1 VSQEAEAELAAHAA
15 ALADAVDDALPGWV
29 VRSVLAFDPSLRAA
43 AEAAGERARAEVGT
57 AVRELLATDID
68 QQPTSPLALLRTA
81 VRYPTEVLQA
91 AGVPPVDRDDFAV
104 RAFPDDVYDLSP
116 AAFADIDPALTEP
129 GIAWGAAKAFVHKER
144 RRSRPEPGET

>member
-68 QQPTSPLALLRTA
+68 QQPTGPLALLRTA